1 MSAAETNV
9 NRVWALM
16 KDIGIAEVVTHDGDS
31 ETLRARPMAAHPD
44 ARDNAIYFLTDADA
58 PKDEAVRRNNNVC
71 LTFSDVKRQKYV
83 SVTGNADMSND
94 RATIR
99 RFWSDSDKAFWRDE
113 NDTSIRLFR
122 VVPTAAEYWE
132 SSGFVVGFVKMIAAR
147 ATGARPNFHASAKV
161 SFLRAPG

>member
-1 MSAAETNV
+1 M
-9 NRVWALM
+9 
-16 KDIGIAEVVTHDGDS
+16 
-31 ETLRARPMAAHPD
+31 
-44 ARDNAIYFLTDADA
+44 
-58 PKDEAVRRNNNVC
+58 RRNNNVC

-99 RFWSDSDKAFWRDE
+99 RFWSDSDKAFWHDE
-113 NDTSIRLFR
+113 NDTSIQLFR